1 LRPRESNR
9 QGRHLASFALL
20 LCAEEPTHG
29 LALHR
34 SINQLL
40 PEGLKVDAGNLY
52 RLLREMEARG
62 TLRSE
67 WSTVGSGAA
76 RRVYQITPVGLDELA
91 DWHEDIARRRQAFD
105 LFIQRYD
112 ALRCRPATHEHL
124 RNPLNE

>member
-1 LRPRESNR
+1 MRPKESNR

-20 LCAEEPTHG
+20 LCAEAPAHG

-34 SINQLL
+34 SINELL
-40 PEGLKVDAGNLY
+40 PEGLTVDAGNLY

-76 RRVYQITPVGLDELA
+76 RRVYQITPAGLDELA
-91 DWHEDIARRRQAFD
+91 EWREDIARRRQAFD

-112 ALRCRPATHEHL
+112 ALPV
-124 RNPLNE
+124 RNTRTLKESAR